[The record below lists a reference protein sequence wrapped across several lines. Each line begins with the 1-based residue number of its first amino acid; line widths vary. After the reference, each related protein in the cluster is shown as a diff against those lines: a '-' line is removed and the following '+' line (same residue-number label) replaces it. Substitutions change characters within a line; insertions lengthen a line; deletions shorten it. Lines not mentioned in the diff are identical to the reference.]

1 MKRHHTK
8 DPYGDLVDGDSPDG
22 FVPTEILA
30 DLLDGEGEGVEFV
43 GKHSTD
49 DLLEYLLKRKA
60 VERKQAIKRDLL
72 RRRIQ
77 SGALLRSVAP
87 RSAREYAI
95 GLGSTSIAGN
105 SSARINVKPQ
115 LIFRPERLLVP
126 SCLAMDFLVTD
137 LRIGRRSQ
145 LVSKGAI
152 PAVMF
157 TENAFGV
164 RLRMDT
170 AQPSM
175 FITIS
180 VTNLN
185 RAARNFQGGIIGPA
199 VE

>member
-1 MKRHHTK
+1 MK
-8 DPYGDLVDGDSPDG
+8 DPNGALVDRDDTDG
-22 FVPTEILA
+22 FETTEILP
-30 DLLDGEGEGVEFV
+30 DLLDGEEEAVEFV
-43 GKHSTD
+43 GMDSTD
-49 DLLEYLLKRKA
+49 YLLEYVLKRRVVA
-60 VERKQAIKRDLL
+60 RKQATNRDLL

-95 GLGSTSIAGN
+95 GLGSTSIAGS

-145 LVSKGAI
+145 LLSKGAI